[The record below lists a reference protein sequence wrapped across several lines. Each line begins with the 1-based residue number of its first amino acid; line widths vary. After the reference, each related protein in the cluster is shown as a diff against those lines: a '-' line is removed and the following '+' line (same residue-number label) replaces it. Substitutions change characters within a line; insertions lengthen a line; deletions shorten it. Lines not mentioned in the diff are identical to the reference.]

1 LETKLQVSNMQNSVS
16 DGSTNGSHWYSGITW
31 YQWLVLIIAS
41 LGWIFD
47 VFEGQVLL
55 SSEKQMLT
63 DLVPSAS
70 EGERDF
76 YKYLALASFLAGGA
90 LGGVLFG
97 ALADRIGRVRA
108 MTFTILMYSLFT
120 CLTAFSQSW
129 SHVVALRF
137 LVALGT
143 GGEWAVASALVAE
156 VFPPKA
162 RSWSG
167 AIFHGSSTLGTY
179 LAVAAGY
186 FIVSDPDWGWRR
198 AFIIGALPAL
208 LTLWIRWQMKEPVQW
223 TESQA
228 ANGTPRR
235 LSDQLAGL
243 FAPGIVGKTLLGF
256 ALAVIGLSTY
266 WGVHIHGKE
275 MTYRRMKQQIAAE
288 TARETAGPAD
298 TAQPTNEAEV
308 RKANESR
315 LKRVEMLGMLLTATG
330 GGLGL
335 FAFGPICERLG
346 RKKAFVLFH
355 CGGFV
360 FGVLMFQT
368 YLYWS
373 PLVLWVLLM
382 LFGFWTLGMHAGY
395 AIYFPELFP
404 TRMRSLG
411 AGFCFNSGRIAA
423 ALVLVLN
430 AVVRQYNMPLEMVG
444 TGLSFLFLVGA
455 VIATFGPETRGT
467 TLAS

>member
-1 LETKLQVSNMQNSVS
+1 MQNT
-16 DGSTNGSHWYSGITW
+16 GSPDLTNGSPWYSGITW

-63 DLVPSAS
+63 GLVPSAS
-70 EGERDF
+70 EGERDY

-90 LGGVLFG
+90 LGGVVFG

-120 CLTAFSQSW
+120 CLTAFCQSW
-129 SHVVALRF
+129 WHVVALRF

-162 RSWSG
+162 RAWSG

-186 FIVSDPDWGWRR
+186 FIVSDPEWGWRR

-208 LTLWIRWQMKEPVQW
+208 LTLWIRWRMKEPAKW
-223 TESQA
+223 TASQA
-228 ANGTPRR
+228 AAEIPRR
-235 LSDQLAGL
+235 FSDQLAGL
-243 FAPGIVGKTLLGF
+243 FAPGIAGKTLLGF
-256 ALAVIGLSTY
+256 SLAVIGLSTY

-275 MTYRRMKQQIAAE
+275 MAYRRAKLEFAAE
-288 TARETAGPAD
+288 ASSD
-298 TAQPTNEAEV
+298 QPTANAEV
-308 RKANESR
+308 RKQHESR
-315 LKRVEMLGMLLTATG
+315 LKRVEMWGMLLTATG

-346 RKKAFVLFH
+346 RKKAFMLFH
-355 CGGFV
+355 CGGFL

-373 PLVLWVLLM
+373 PLVLWLLLL

-423 ALVLVLN
+423 AVVLVLN
-430 AVVRQYNMPLEMVG
+430 ALVRQYNVPLETVG

-455 VIATFGPETRGT
+455 VIARFGPETKGT

>member
-1 LETKLQVSNMQNSVS
+1 MQNTASP
-16 DGSTNGSHWYSGITW
+16 GLTNGSPWYSGITW

-63 DLVPSAS
+63 DLVPTAS
-70 EGERDF
+70 EGERDY
-76 YKYLALASFLAGGA
+76 YKYLALAAFLAGGA

-129 SHVVALRF
+129 WHVVALRF

-162 RSWSG
+162 RAWSG
-167 AIFHGSSTLGTY
+167 AIFHGSSTFGTY
-179 LAVAAGY
+179 LAVATGY
-186 FIVSDPDWGWRR
+186 YIVPEWGWQR

-208 LTLWIRWQMKEPVQW
+208 LTLWIRWKMKEPVKW

-228 ANGTPRR
+228 VNQVPRR
-235 LSDQLAGL
+235 LSDQLAEL
-243 FAPGIVGKTLLGF
+243 FAPGIAGKTLLGF
-256 ALAVIGLSTY
+256 SLAVIGLSTF

-275 MTYRRMKQQIAAE
+275 MAYRRAKGEQIAAE
-288 TARETAGPAD
+288 TERQIVAGVVD
-298 TAQPTNEAEV
+298 VTQPTNDAEI
-308 RKANESR
+308 RKRNEGG

-335 FAFGPICERLG
+335 FSFGPICERLG
-346 RKKAFVLFH
+346 RKKAFILFH
-355 CGGFV
+355 CGGFL

-373 PLVLWVLLM
+373 PLVLWLLLL

-411 AGFCFNSGRIAA
+411 AGFCFNCGRIAA
-423 ALVLVLN
+423 AVVLVLN
-430 AVVRQYNMPLEMVG
+430 ALVRQYNVPLETVG
-444 TGLSFLFLVGA
+444 TGLSFLFLIGA
-455 VIATFGPETRGT
+455 VIAMFGPETKGT

>member
-1 LETKLQVSNMQNSVS
+1 MSHAASPSPSNDSA
-16 DGSTNGSHWYSGITW
+16 WYSGITW

-70 EGERDF
+70 EGERDY

-120 CLTAFSQSW
+120 CLTAFCQSW
-129 SHVVALRF
+129 WHVVALRF

-186 FIVSDPDWGWRR
+186 FIVSNPDWGWRR

-208 LTLWIRWQMKEPVQW
+208 LTLWIRWQMKEPAQW

-228 ANGTPRR
+228 AQETPRR
-235 LSDQLAGL
+235 LSEQLAGL
-243 FAPGIVGKTLLGF
+243 FAPGIASKTVLGF
-256 ALAVIGLSTY
+256 SLAVIGLSTY

-275 MTYRRMKQQIAAE
+275 MTYRRAKQQIAAE
-288 TARETAGPAD
+288 AD
-298 TAQPTNEAEV
+298 AAQPTDDAEV
-308 RKANESR
+308 RKQNESR

-346 RKKAFVLFH
+346 RKKAFILFH
-355 CGGFV
+355 CGGFL

-373 PLVLWVLLM
+373 PLVLWLLLL

-423 ALVLVLN
+423 AVVLVLN
-430 AVVRQYNMPLEMVG
+430 AFVRQYNMPLEMVG
-444 TGLSFLFLVGA
+444 TGLSFLFLIGA
-455 VIATFGPETRGT
+455 VIAVFGPETRGT

>member
-1 LETKLQVSNMQNSVS
+1 MHNSAS
-16 DGSTNGSHWYSGITW
+16 PGSSNGSAWYSGITW

-70 EGERDF
+70 EGERDY

-90 LGGVLFG
+90 LGGVVFG

-120 CLTAFSQSW
+120 CLTAFVYSW
-129 SHVVALRF
+129 WHVVALRF

-162 RSWSG
+162 RAWSG

-186 FIVSDPDWGWRR
+186 FIVNNPDWGWRR

-208 LTLWIRWQMKEPVQW
+208 LTLWIRWQMKEPAQW
-223 TESQA
+223 TESRATDQ
-228 ANGTPRR
+228 TPRR
-235 LSDQLAGL
+235 FSDQLAGL
-243 FAPGIVGKTLLGF
+243 FAPGIAGKTLLGF
-256 ALAVIGLSTY
+256 SLAVIGLSTY

-275 MTYRRMKQQIAAE
+275 LTYRRAKQQIAKE
-288 TARETAGPAD
+288 TD
-298 TAQPTNEAEV
+298 TSQSTDDAEV
-308 RKANESR
+308 RKANESS

-330 GGLGL
+330 GGIGL

-355 CGGFV
+355 CGGFL

-373 PLVLWVLLM
+373 PLVLWLLLM

-423 ALVLVLN
+423 AVVLVLN
-430 AVVRQYNMPLEMVG
+430 AFVRQYNVPLEMVG
-444 TGLSFLFLVGA
+444 TVLSCLFLIGA
-455 VIATFGPETRGT
+455 VISTFGPETKGT